1 VRCGWSAARLPERAP
16 RRFKSVK
23 IDYLIYRKTPL
34 LFYCLNFLMYA
45 EPDLFRTLY
54 DANHDRVYRLLGRI
68 AGPQEA
74 EDLTQIVFAK
84 ATRALPRFRGD
95 AQVSTWLY
103 RIAVNVASDW
113 LRSRS
118 AREAK
123 LTVHLPE
130 VVDDA
135 TSQGNA
141 GVVLLDIQSSPE
153 QKLVRKEM
161 RDCIRREIGQ
171 LPEGNREVLILGEL
185 GGLADDEVAQ
195 ILGISRANAKVK
207 LHRARARLKKA
218 IEARCDF
225 YRTELSCAPSTPTC
239 CPLAAHPYRSESDH

>member
-1 VRCGWSAARLPERAP
+1 M
-16 RRFKSVK
+16 F
-23 IDYLIYRKTPL
+23 
-34 LFYCLNFLMYA
+34 A
-45 EPDLFRTLY
+45 EPDPFRTFY
-54 DANHDRVYRLLGRI
+54 DANHDRVYRLLGRMV
-68 AGPQEA
+68 GPSEA

-84 ATRALPRFRGD
+84 ATRALPQFRGD

-103 RIAVNVASDW
+103 RIAANVASDW

-135 TSQGNA
+135 TSQGSA
-141 GVVLLDIQSSPE
+141 SVALLDIQSSPE

-161 RDCIRREIGQ
+161 RDCIRGEIGQ
-171 LPEGNREVLILGEL
+171 LPEGNREVLVLGEL
-185 GGLADDEVAQ
+185 GGLTDDEVAQ
-195 ILGISRANAKVK
+195 SLGISRANARVR
-207 LHRARARLKKA
+207 LHRVRAQLKKA

-225 YRTELSCAPSTPTC
+225 YRLELSCVPSSPAC
-239 CPLAAHPYRSESDH
+239 CSRAALPDGAQSDR